1 MTAPQIRMEGTVK
14 AALEVAHTRLLVG
27 GAVFAVCFAA
37 VALRLVDLGV
47 VQPDDIAQNARARDI
62 AAPVRPSRA
71 DIVDRQGVLLAT
83 NLETASLYAETH
95 KVMDPAAT
103 AKALSRVLPE
113 ISEAELAAELS
124 APKSFR
130 WIKRKLTPKQQF
142 DVNRLGLPGL
152 DFQREEQRLY
162 PHGALAAHVVGFAG
176 IDNEG
181 LAGVEKSLD
190 AALSNKNAPLRL
202 SLDVRVQQIL
212 RQELTDQIVRFD
224 AIGGSGIVM
233 DARNGE
239 IVAMTS
245 LPDFDPNNRDSADE
259 DALFNRNTLGVYEL
273 GSVFKIFN
281 HAMALDS
288 GTVTLTSGY
297 DASKPIRVGRFR
309 ISDFHG
315 EDRWLTVA
323 EIFKYSSN
331 IGSAK
336 MAIDVGTATQQQ
348 FMDKIGLTT
357 RTPIELPEQGRPIT
371 PAKWREVNTMT
382 IAYGHGI
389 AVSPLQMVTAVAA
402 MVNGGVL
409 YAPTLLKR
417 APGDIVVGEQV
428 ITAETSE
435 TMRRLMRLVVE
446 EGTGGNGDAPG
457 YLVGGKTG
465 TAEKQVGGRY
475 KRKALISSFVAA
487 FPITEPRYV
496 VMALLDEPKGIKES
510 FGFATAGWTAAP
522 VVKRVIERAAPLLG
536 VAPVDE
542 TAPEIQRRLALHGL
556 PGSGT
561 QDKTVA
567 AN

>member
-1 MTAPQIRMEGTVK
+1 MTGPQIKMDGTVK
-14 AALEVAHTRLLVG
+14 AALDVAHTRLLVG

-47 VQPDDIAQNARARDI
+47 TQQDDFAQAARARDI
-62 AAPVRPSRA
+62 VAPTPPTRA

-83 NLETASLYAETH
+83 SLETASLYAETH
-95 KVMDPAAT
+95 KVMDAAAT
-103 AKALSRVLPE
+103 ARALAKVLPE
-113 ISEAELAAELS
+113 VSEAELAAELS

-130 WIKRKLTPKQQF
+130 WIKRKLTPRQQF
-142 DVNRLGLPGL
+142 EVNRLGLPGL
-152 DFQREEQRLY
+152 DFQHEEQRVY
-162 PHGALAAHVVGFAG
+162 PHGALAAHIVGFAG

-190 AALSNKNAPLRL
+190 AALSERRAPVRL

-212 RQELTDQIVRFD
+212 RQELVTQINRFD
-224 AIGGSGIVM
+224 AIGGGGIVM
-233 DARNGE
+233 DATNGE
-239 IVAMTS
+239 IVAMVS
-245 LPDFDPNNRDSADE
+245 LPDFDPNTRDGVDE

-288 GTVTLTSGY
+288 GVATLDSGY
-297 DASKPIRVGRFR
+297 DASKPIRVGRFT

-315 EDRWLTVA
+315 EDRWLTVP

-336 MAIDVGTATQQQ
+336 MAIDVGTAAQRQ
-348 FMDKIGLTT
+348 FLNKIGLTQ

-371 PAKWREVNTMT
+371 PATWREVNTMT

-389 AVSPLQMVTAVAA
+389 AVSPLQLVTAVAA

-409 YAPTLLKR
+409 YSPTLLKR
-417 APGDIVVGEQV
+417 QRGALVVGEQV
-428 ITAETSE
+428 IAPETSDV
-435 TMRRLMRLVVE
+435 MRRLMRLVVE
-446 EGTGGNGDAPG
+446 DGTGRNGNADG

-487 FPITEPRYV
+487 FPITAPRYV
-496 VMALLDEPKGIKES
+496 VMAMLDEPKGIKES
-510 FGFATAGWTAAP
+510 FGYATGGWTAAP
-522 VVKRVIERAAPLLG
+522 VVKRVIERSAPLLG
-536 VAPVDE
+536 VKPVDE
-542 TAPEIQRRLALHGL
+542 TTAAVQSQLALRGVARD
-556 PGSGT
+556 G
-561 QDKTVA
+561 TVA